1 MTNPPL
7 YPPASPEGIE
17 TKKKPRFIKKALAYV
32 GVALASA
39 LVGGATIA
47 ATIEPVT
54 VEKKVEIVREVE
66 STVDLS
72 PCEDFMYSAGALLDM
87 YSEAVGLQTSS
98 IGAAA
103 DRDISLLE
111 SNNSE
116 MSDLSDRKD
125 TEKVK
130 FLIFASSCKA
140 LF

>member
-1 MTNPPL
+1 MTHPPL
-7 YPPASPEGIE
+7 YPPAPPQGIE

-32 GVALASA
+32 GVALAGA
-39 LVGGATIA
+39 LVGGAAIA
-47 ATIEPVT
+47 VTIEPEI

-72 PCEDFMYSAGALLDM
+72 SCEDFMYSAGALLDM

-111 SNNSE
+111 SNNSQ
-116 MSDLSDRKD
+116 MSDLTDRRD
-125 TEKVK
+125 DEEAK
-130 FLIFASSCKA
+130 FFIYASSCKA

>member
-1 MTNPPL
+1 MTHPPL
-7 YPPASPEGIE
+7 YPPTPPKGLQ
-17 TKKKPRFIKKALAYV
+17 TKKKPRFVKRALAYM
-32 GVALASA
+32 GVAVAGA
-39 LVGGATIA
+39 LVGGVAIA

-72 PCEDFMYSAGALLDM
+72 ACEDFMYSAGALLDM

-103 DRDISLLE
+103 DRDIALLE
-111 SNNSE
+111 SNNGQ
-116 MSDLSDRKD
+116 MSDLTDRRD
-125 TEKVK
+125 DEEAK
-130 FLIFASSCKA
+130 FFISASSCKA